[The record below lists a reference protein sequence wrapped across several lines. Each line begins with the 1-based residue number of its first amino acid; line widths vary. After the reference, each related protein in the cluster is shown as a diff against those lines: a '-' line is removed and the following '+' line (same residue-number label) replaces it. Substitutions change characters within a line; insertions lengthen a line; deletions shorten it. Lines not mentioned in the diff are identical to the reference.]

1 MKRSFQL
8 GLASITGLLILTNI
22 EARAASENTDD
33 RGSVQMVVTVE
44 SKHHGQ
50 PASKLEKDD
59 IAVTQAGH
67 KAKVVSWSPL
77 NGDDA
82 PVQLFVVLD
91 DSSRMNAVG
100 THIGELQKLL
110 TSLPPTTST
119 AVGYMAKGRVLVAE
133 PFTTDHAAAAK
144 AVRLPN
150 GSAGSNA
157 SPYFALSDLAKHW
170 PDPTSNARRVVL
182 WLTDGVDPYDTSSDL
197 SQDIYMQSAI
207 ADAQRADIQVYS
219 IFLAGKGPADRSLYG
234 VNQGQSKLSIVAE
247 QTGGH
252 AYNEGFT
259 TPVSLAPY
267 LDDFEQQLDNQ
278 YRLVFESNNDSP
290 KAALENVHIK
300 TEIAGVGLIS
310 ASKVYVS
317 PR

>member
-1 MKRSFQL
+1 MKRSIQF
-8 GLASITGLLILTNI
+8 GLASITGLLLFTNTA
-22 EARAASENTDD
+22 ARAASENTDD
-33 RGSVQMVVTVE
+33 HGSVQMVVTVE

-50 PASKLEKDD
+50 PAPKLEMED

-67 KAKVVSWSPL
+67 KAKVISWLPL
-77 NGDDA
+77 KGDAA

-100 THIGELQKLL
+100 THIGELQQLL
-110 TSLPPTTST
+110 NSLPASVST
-119 AVGYMAKGRVLVAE
+119 AVGYMANGRVLVTS

-157 SPYFALSDLAKHW
+157 SPYFALSELAKHW
-170 PDPTSNARRVVL
+170 PDPASNARRVVL
-182 WLTDGVDPYDTSSDL
+182 WLTDGNNPYDESADY
-197 SQDIYMQSAI
+197 SQDIYMQAAI

-219 IFLAGKGPADRSLYG
+219 IYLAGKGLADRSLYG
-234 VNQGQSKLSIVAE
+234 VNQGQSKLSIVAD
-247 QTGGH
+247 QTGGR
-252 AYNEGFT
+252 AYNQGFT
-259 TPVSLAPY
+259 TPVSLVPY
-267 LDDFEQQLDNQ
+267 LDDFKQQLDNQ
-278 YRLVFESNNDSP
+278 YRLVFESTSDSP
-290 KAALENVHIK
+290 KAALENVRVK